1 MNSKDRSLSN
11 SSVSSI
17 QQEQRK
23 SAQPLLQKHS
33 DDSSNSNI
41 GKVIYFSIPF
51 AVLFTAFGAFQGLLV
66 QTFNEIGYPFMGEMT
81 LLIQY
86 VVTLVALFISPTV
99 VKGWS
104 YRFGYTFASLGFIAP
119 MLTVATVTSCLSDP
133 DYFWCSGRVMTYLSN
148 VASGVGIGISAP
160 CFWLSSNR
168 CINSLSN
175 EHNKGRYF
183 GIFFSFI
190 SAAQIFGNIL
200 SYLVI
205 QSYGNTVF
213 FIVCGGF
220 GVATLILL
228 FFSTPGPKYQE
239 EWEKEE
245 TVVKAKRI
253 LGFALN
259 TKMKY
264 LLPMIFFSS
273 LAATLTNSFQYQIIS
288 NSLADG
294 GDNQQDYMP
303 VVIFIIQGFVGVLAS
318 YLSGKNLDRTA
329 QKEKLLNVSNYVYDL
344 AVIFSLL
351 AYFVGSFALA
361 YIMGS
366 LWGIGI
372 ASSFAMIY
380 AIVAKEFDA
389 TIEIFAV
396 VQIAAVAGSFA
407 GAIIGTYMQNQVP
420 GAIFVVIVFL
430 GASQVS
436 TRFFNVKQ
444 EVQVKDEL

>member
-1 MNSKDRSLSN
+1 MNSRD
-11 SSVSSI
+11 SSFFDSSMQI
-17 QQEQRK
+17 EQRK
-23 SAQPLLQKHS
+23 SVQPLLKEGP
-33 DDSSNSNI
+33 DASSSNI
-41 GKVIYFSIPF
+41 GKIIYFSIPF
-51 AVLFTAFGAFQGLLV
+51 AVLFTAFNAFQGLLV
-66 QTFNEIGYPFMGEMT
+66 QTYNEIGYPFMGELT
-81 LLIQY
+81 LLAQY

-104 YRFGYTFASLGFIAP
+104 YRFGYTFSSLGFISP
-119 MLTVATVTSCLSDP
+119 MITVATVTSCISDP

-148 VASGVGIGISAP
+148 LASGVSIGISAP

-168 CINSLSN
+168 CINSLTN
-175 EHNKGRYF
+175 EDNKGKYF

-200 SYLVI
+200 SYFVI
-205 QSYGNTVF
+205 QRYGKTVF

-228 FFSTPGPKYQE
+228 FFSTPGPKYHE
-239 EWEKEE
+239 EWAKEE

-253 LGFALN
+253 VGLAFN
-259 TKMKY
+259 TKMKH
-264 LLPMIFFSS
+264 LLPMIFFIS
-273 LAATLTNSFQYQIIS
+273 LVFTLSNSFQYNTIT

-294 GDNQQDYMP
+294 LNSQQDYMP
-303 VVIFIIQGFVGVLAS
+303 VIIFILQGFVGVLAS
-318 YLSGKNLDRTA
+318 YLGGKKLDRTPE
-329 QKEKLLNVSNYVYDL
+329 KEKLLNFSNYVFDL

-351 AYFVGSFALA
+351 AYFIGSFGLA

-396 VQIAAVAGSFA
+396 VQITIVAGSFV
-407 GAIIGTYMQNQVP
+407 GAIIGTYMQNQIP
-420 GAIFVVIVFL
+420 GAIFIVMLFL
-430 GASQVS
+430 GASQIS
-436 TRFFNVKQ
+436 TRFFRVRQ
-444 EVQVKDEL
+444 EIKVKDEL